1 MPDENRLMET
11 DPSTANTGVDAAN
24 TPPNSR
30 LPAALRERIWQKGQS
45 GNPSGRP
52 KKKPVTEMY
61 ERILSDPIAL
71 KALEQAIKKA
81 LGKGQMAMV
90 LQLREMTDR
99 VEGKVTQPIEADI
112 TLVNLADVLAEAR
125 KRAGIGDK

>member
-1 MPDENRLMET
+1 MPAGLPTN
-11 DPSTANTGVDAAN
+11 SANKGKN
-24 TPPNSR
+24 TVGLKPWKP
-30 LPAALRERIWQKGQS
+30 GQS

-52 KKKPVTEMY
+52 HKKPVTEMY

-71 KALEQAIKKA
+71 KAMEKAIKKA

-99 VEGKVTQPIEADI
+99 VEGKVTQPITADV
-112 TLVNLADVLAEAR
+112 TVNLSEAIAEAR
-125 KRAGIGDK
+125 KRAGK

>member
-1 MPDENRLMET
+1 MEDEEVTGNSEQINDPRL
-11 DPSTANTGVDAAN
+11 ANLKSWKPG
-24 TPPNSR
+24 
-30 LPAALRERIWQKGQS
+30 ES

-61 ERILSDPIAL
+61 ERILSDPKNLEAIEQATV
-71 KALEQAIKKA
+71 KAL
-81 LGKGQMAMV
+81 LKGNMAMV

-112 TLVNLADVLAEAR
+112 TVNLADAIAEAR
-125 KRAGIGDK
+125 KRAGK